1 MAFVLT
7 LLGVL
12 VVLLSAEFLARR
24 TNMHAELT
32 RKFVHMIV
40 GTFVAFWPFFLSW
53 RQIELIS
60 LMMFVII
67 AISVKF
73 TIFRSIHTV
82 PRNAIG
88 EICFAMVIGILALIS
103 GSEWIFMASML
114 CLSIG
119 DAMAAIIGLMWG
131 DKNQYKVF
139 GKTKSIAGTSAFFI
153 VTLGV
158 MIAYTTF
165 SHDSAGLTTLFL
177 IPALATITEN
187 AAVNGTDNLIM
198 PVLIALMLGGTA

>member
-7 LLGVL
+7 LVGVL
-12 VVLLSAEFLARR
+12 SILLFAELLARR

-40 GTFVAFWPFFLSW
+40 GTFIAFWPFFLSW
-53 RQIELIS
+53 RQIELLS
-60 LMMFVII
+60 LLMLVVIL
-67 AISVKF
+67 ISVKF

-88 EICFAMVIGILALIS
+88 EICFALVIGLLAFVS
-103 GSEWIFMASML
+103 SSDWIFTAAML

-119 DAMAAIIGLMWG
+119 DAMAAIIGLLLG
-131 DKNQYKVF
+131 EKNQYKVF
-139 GKTKSIAGTSAFFI
+139 GKTKSIAGTSAFLI

-158 MIAYTTF
+158 MAVYLHATN
-165 SHDSAGLTTLFL
+165 SSASLTTLLL
-177 IPALATITEN
+177 IPVLATVTEN
-187 AAVNGTDNLIM
+187 VAVNGTDNLIM
-198 PVLIALMLGGTA
+198 PMLIALMLAGTA